1 MAVDSSGATGST
13 RDSAAHPGVPRMS
26 NVTRYLSAAAYLDS
40 GFRDRVLGEL
50 MFDPYRAVPPSYGGF
65 DLIPV
70 IHHCRRSRSMLVVR
84 DALITVFFLVGFV
97 IVPMTTIAWVATLVP
112 LVLLTSG
119 RLRGGSFVLRAMLW
133 FWSASMAF
141 LLVLAAFSTALSVL
155 LLQSFSSSSFFDDSP
170 SYGFADVLTQ
180 GLGTLALAMSVP
192 FTTLGVALVYRIAT
206 YMTLAGTLRPGAPEP
221 VTSATGPRTAHRVD
235 YVRSAQW
242 GNITMYANEDAF
254 MGAGSIARSWS
265 IAVELDRVR
274 GREGPPRRQ
283 DDPVDIDPVE
293 LHAFVRERLKDM
305 RDRVLRP
312 NEGIQRLDIGDH
324 VVARGIFTVADWHQ
338 GGAPVSH
345 PLIGKNGLPR
355 SHATPEEIE
364 AVVRHPQGGVRY
376 YQRVTINNAGQEI
389 RDRNGRLVAP
399 AEDQEA
405 LTSAFIYLAVE
416 GRMLYTQFVV
426 TVLPPA
432 YGPYHVVDRLPT
444 MTGGRIAWEAVRS
457 LKLRLLRDVLAAP
470 ARLARTGVQAVRQ
483 NMLAPDP
490 RKHIVYPYGAR
501 FSVRELGASDDLQT
515 HIQVLDVSKYVR
527 MIEQRLT
534 EAVLDFLEDKG
545 VETGAYR
552 LQAASVTM
560 NTLSVSGGATVNGP
574 VAFGHQAAATVNNL
588 GGQGA

>member
-1 MAVDSSGATGST
+1 MAVDSSDAGSM
-13 RDSAAHPGVPRMS
+13 RDTAAGMGVPRMS

-40 GFRDRVLGEL
+40 GFRDQVLGEL
-50 MFDPYRAVPPSYGGF
+50 LFDPYRAVPPSYGGF
-65 DLIPV
+65 DLVPV
-70 IHHCRRSRSMLVVR
+70 VHHCRRSRSMLVVR
-84 DALITVFFLVGFV
+84 DALITVLFVIGFV
-97 IVPMTTIAWVATLVP
+97 LSPLNTVVWVAALVP
-112 LVLLTSG
+112 FVLLTSA
-119 RLRGGSFVLRAMLW
+119 RIRRGPMSLRALI
-133 FWSASMAF
+133 WSWAGTMTLF
-141 LLVLAAFSTALSVL
+141 LVYTVFFTGLATIATSPGGT
-155 LLQSFSSSSFFDDSP
+155 FDPDTGEFTP
-170 SYGFADVLTQ
+170 GAPDVFGQ
-180 GLGTLALAMSVP
+180 GTGTLAVALFVP
-192 FTTLGVALVYRIAT
+192 ATTLGIALVYRIAI
-206 YMTLAGTLRPGAPEP
+206 YLTLAGTLRPGAPEP
-221 VTSATGPRTAHRVD
+221 VTRSTHPRTAHRVD
-235 YVRSAQW
+235 YLRAAQW
-242 GNITMYANEDAF
+242 GNITMYADEDAF
-254 MGAGSIARSWS
+254 MGAGSIARTWS

-274 GREGPPRRQ
+274 GREGPPRRL

-324 VVARGIFTVADWHQ
+324 VVTRGVFTVADWHRS
-338 GGAPVSH
+338 GAPVAH
-345 PLIGKNGLPR
+345 PLIGDNGLPR
-355 SHATPEEIE
+355 SQATPEEI
-364 AVVRHPQGGVRY
+364 AAIARHPQGGVRY

-389 RDRNGRLVAP
+389 RDAHGGLVAP

-432 YGPYHVVDRLPT
+432 LGPYHVVDQLPT

-457 LKLRLLRDVLAAP
+457 LKLRLLRDVAAAP
-470 ARLARTGVQAVRQ
+470 ARLVRTGAQAVRQ
-483 NMLAPDP
+483 HMLTPDP
-490 RKHIVYPYGAR
+490 RKHNVYPYGAR

-534 EAVLDFLEDKG
+534 EAVLDFLEERG

-560 NTLSVSGGATVNGP
+560 NTVSVSGGATVNGP
-574 VAFGHQAAATVNNL
+574 IAFGQQASATVNHT
-588 GGQGA
+588 GRTSA